1 MIADDIIGDVACI
14 VVHHNSPDTL
24 VLTLDALCA
33 SGLPSDQILVVDNS
47 SEVAHSASQA
57 ANDFFVLRTSNRGY
71 AGAVNDGLSH
81 LNAQGRARPFTLV
94 STHESLP
101 APDAVRSL
109 RDELQNDQTIAVVG
123 PTLLNADSGRKIWSV
138 GGLLTPLLKLPRHH
152 VDFDVHR
159 PKATVDREWLD
170 GAFTMYRTAE
180 LEEFKL
186 DETYF
191 MYFEEADL
199 HTRLRLAGR
208 RVVWVP
214 RARVSQ
220 RSSGIPP
227 RLLGRN
233 LFLFHHK
240 LFSKNTGRLA
250 VSFELGRSLAR
261 ALLTHRG
268 RWSAFPEI
276 LKGWLEGER
285 LMLAAGSIDSTSG
298 GGRLSG

>member
-1 MIADDIIGDVACI
+1 MNADEILGDVACI
-14 VVHHNSPDTL
+14 VVHHNSPETL
-24 VLTLDALCA
+24 VITLESLCA
-33 SGLPSDQILVVDNS
+33 SGMLRDQILVVDNS
-47 SEVAHSASQA
+47 SDAAPSALPA
-57 ANDFFVLRTSNRGY
+57 VEGFFVLCTSNRGY
-71 AGAVNDGLSH
+71 AAAVNDGLSH

-109 RDELQNDQTIAVVG
+109 RDELLNDQTIAVVG

-138 GGLLTPLLKLPRHH
+138 GGLLTPRLKLPRHH
-152 VDFDVHR
+152 VDLDVYTLE
-159 PKATVDREWLD
+159 AGVDREWLD
-170 GAFTMYRTAE
+170 GAFTMYRTAD

-191 MYFEEADL
+191 LYFEETDL
-199 HTRLRLAGR
+199 HTRLRRAGR

-214 RARVSQ
+214 RASVSQ

-261 ALLTHRG
+261 ALFTQRG

-276 LKGWLEGER
+276 LKGWLEGEKLR
-285 LMLAAGSIDSTSG
+285 LPTGSLDSTSG
-298 GGRLSG
+298 GGRVSG